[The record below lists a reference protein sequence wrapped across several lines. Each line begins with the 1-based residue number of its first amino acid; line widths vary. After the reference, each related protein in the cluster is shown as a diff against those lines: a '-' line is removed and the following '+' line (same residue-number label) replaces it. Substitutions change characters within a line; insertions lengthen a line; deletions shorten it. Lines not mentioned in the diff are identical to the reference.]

1 MSHLYIAFVVSVV
14 SELMFVPTIKHWE
27 NLTQKFYVTLKGAL
41 GRAYYTAIIIIPMLD
56 NL

>member
-27 NLTQKFYVTLKGAL
+27 TLTQKFYVTLKGAL